1 MITFPD
7 IPKAIT
13 QSDSIASIAMGL
25 VEATDCLAWLYG
37 LSGIYY
43 LKISE
48 LERILC

>member
-13 QSDSIASIAMGL
+13 QSDSIAMGL